1 MATAVLTRSQA
12 EQQERTTQVL
22 PARRHVILLLVLIAI
37 SCLAIEAGSAVF
49 VGRVSRIL
57 RRFDAQRA
65 EALQVRKSGAASLS
79 VLLVGNS
86 LLQQGI
92 DLAQLQAKVGSS
104 AHLTRYAVSNTGY
117 LDWYYGLRRLFR
129 EGSRPDV
136 VIVTMNARQF
146 MTRSIAGDYAVHSM
160 VDAEDLMKLAAD
172 MGASN
177 TEASSLVADRAS
189 AFYGT
194 RSDIRTWALQM
205 VLPRFEQV
213 RDLITPPSS
222 ELPSDDEIAERIAPR
237 LEALRNVCAEYGARM
252 IILIPPAVS
261 RDGSEGLKRAA
272 ALVKIPVLD
281 PYAPGELPANFF
293 SDGFHLN
300 AEGAA
305 RFTDRVGQMV
315 RGYFSSTSLGPFK
328 TQYTA
333 GARPL
338 SGPSMISII
347 AN

>member
-1 MATAVLTRSQA
+1 MATAVLTRSQS
-12 EQQERTTQVL
+12 EQQETTTQVL
-22 PARRHVILLLVLIAI
+22 PARWHVILLLAVIAI
-37 SCLAIEAGSAVF
+37 SCLAIEAGSALF

-146 MTRSIAGDYAVHSM
+146 MSRSIAGDYAVHSM
-160 VDAEDLMKLAAD
+160 VDAQDILKLAAD

-177 TEASSLVADRAS
+177 TEGSSLVADRAS

-194 RSDIRTWALQM
+194 RSDIRTWALQ
-205 VLPRFEQV
+205 VILPRFEQV

-222 ELPSDDEIAERIAPR
+222 ELPSDDEIAQRIAPR
-237 LEALRNVCAEYGARM
+237 LEAMRDVCAEYGARIM
-252 IILIPPAVS
+252 VLVPPAVS

-272 ALVKIPVLD
+272 TLINIPVLD
-281 PYAPGELPANFF
+281 PYAAGELPPDLF

-305 RFTDRVGQMV
+305 RFTDRVARMLHTF
-315 RGYFSSTSLGPFK
+315 FST
-328 TQYTA
+328 
-333 GARPL
+333 
-338 SGPSMISII
+338 
-347 AN
+347 N